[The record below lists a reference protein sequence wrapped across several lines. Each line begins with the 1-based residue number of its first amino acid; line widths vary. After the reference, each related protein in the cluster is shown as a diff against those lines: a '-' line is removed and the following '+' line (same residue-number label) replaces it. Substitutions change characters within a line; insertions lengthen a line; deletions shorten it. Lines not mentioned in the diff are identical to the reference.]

1 MMCTF
6 LKKNKHKNGNEPLEP
21 FNRTKSISFLFLKR
35 EEDSMAAESL
45 IFSSFRIQG
54 LTLKNRL
61 TMAPLYLGYA
71 HSDGTVSQLTLDHYT
86 EMAGSGV
93 ALVVVEHTMVHLSG
107 IATPTSLRVD
117 DDRYIP
123 GLSELARVIHE
134 KGAIAFLQINHCGRY
149 AFVAPEKWTPSPIRV
164 GETMTKEMTKEQ
176 IDQAVQSYA
185 AAAKRVREAGFDGV
199 EIHGGMAYLIVQ
211 FLSPRTNHRTDL
223 YGGSIE
229 NRMRFPLAVFDAV
242 KAAVGDDFPVGY
254 RFSAD
259 EEMPD
264 GLHPEETVLL
274 AQELEKRGAAYL
286 SVMAGSYDAYSLSEY
301 REKEKNEAHM
311 AHYAGEIKRAAPDT
325 PIITAG
331 RIKTPEI
338 ADKILREG
346 TADLIGLARVLLAD
360 PLWPQK
366 AKGEVSEAIV
376 ECDPNCSFCM
386 KRTGSGKPA
395 YCARWD
401 KARRQA
407 FLAKVGET
415 LEEAM

>member
-1 MMCTF
+1 MICVYF
-6 LKKNKHKNGNEPLEP
+6 IFCERK
-21 FNRTKSISFLFLKR
+21 
-35 EEDSMAAESL
+35 EDSMAAESL
-45 IFSSFRIQG
+45 ILTSFPIQG
-54 LTLKNRL
+54 LTLKNRI

-71 HSDGTVSQLTLDHYT
+71 NSDGTVSQLTLDHYT
-86 EMAGSGV
+86 EMAGSEV
-93 ALVVVEHTMVHLSG
+93 ALLVVEHTMVHPSG
-107 IATPTSLRVD
+107 IATPNCLRVD

-123 GLSELARVIHE
+123 GLSELARVIRE

-149 AFVAPEKWTPSPIRV
+149 AFVPPEKWTPSPIKV
-164 GETMTKEMTKEQ
+164 GETMTKEMTREQ
-176 IDQAVQSYA
+176 IDQAVKSYG
-185 AAAKRVREAGFDGV
+185 AAAKRVKEAGFDGV

-211 FLSPRTNHRTDL
+211 FLSPHTNHRTDL

-259 EEMPD
+259 EEVPD
-264 GLHPEETVLL
+264 GLHPEETAGL
-274 AQELEKRGAAYL
+274 AQELEKRGVAYL

-301 REKEKNEAHM
+301 REKAKKEAYM
-311 AHYAGEIKRAAPDT
+311 AHYAGEIKRAAPKT

-331 RIKTPEI
+331 RIKTAET

-366 AKGEVSEAIV
+366 AKGEISEPIV

-386 KRTGSGKPA
+386 KRTASWKPA
-395 YCARWD
+395 FCARWE
-401 KARRQA
+401 KTRRQA

-415 LEEAM
+415 LDDSM

>member
-1 MMCTF
+1 MCTF
-6 LKKNKHKNGNEPLEP
+6 LKKNKHKNGHEPLEP
-21 FNRTKSISFLFLKR
+21 FNSTKSISFLFLKR

-45 IFSSFRIQG
+45 IFTPFPIQG

-93 ALVVVEHTMVHLSG
+93 ALVVVEHTMVHPSG

-134 KGAIAFLQINHCGRY
+134 KGAITFLQINHCGRY

>member
-1 MMCTF
+1 MT
-6 LKKNKHKNGNEPLEP
+6 
-21 FNRTKSISFLFLKR
+21 
-35 EEDSMAAESL
+35 AESL

-54 LTLKNRL
+54 LTLKNRI

-71 HSDGTVSQLTLDHYT
+71 NSDGAVSQLTLDHYT
-86 EMAGSGV
+86 EMADSGA
-93 ALVVVEHTMVHLSG
+93 ALVVVEHTMVHPSG
-107 IATPTSLRVD
+107 IATPNSLRVD
-117 DDRYIP
+117 DYRYIP

-134 KGAIAFLQINHCGRY
+134 KGAITFLQINHCGRY
-149 AFVAPEKWTPSPIRV
+149 AFVPPEKWTPSPIKV
-164 GETMTKEMTKEQ
+164 GETMTKEMTREQ
-176 IDQAVQSYA
+176 IDQVVQSYA
-185 AAAKRVREAGFDGV
+185 AAAKRVRKAGFDGV

-211 FLSPRTNHRTDL
+211 FLSPRTNQRTDL

-259 EEMPD
+259 EEVPD
-264 GLHPEETVLL
+264 GLHPEETAVL
-274 AQELEKRGAAYL
+274 AQELEKRGVAYL

-301 REKEKNEAHM
+301 REKEKKEAHM
-311 AHYAGEIKRAAPDT
+311 VHYAGEIKRVAPKT

-338 ADKILREG
+338 AEKILREG

-360 PLWPQK
+360 PLWPKK
-366 AKGEVSEAIV
+366 AKGEVGQAIV

-395 YCARWD
+395 FCARWE
-401 KARRQA
+401 KTRRQA
-407 FLAKVGET
+407 FLEKVGET
-415 LEEAM
+415 LDDSM

>member
-1 MMCTF
+1 
-6 LKKNKHKNGNEPLEP
+6 
-21 FNRTKSISFLFLKR
+21 
-35 EEDSMAAESL
+35 MAAESL
-45 IFSSFRIQG
+45 IFTSFRIQG
-54 LTLKNRL
+54 LTLKNRI
-61 TMAPLYLGYA
+61 TMTPLYLGYA
-71 HSDGTVSQLTLDHYT
+71 NSDGTVSQLTIDHYT
-86 EMAGSGV
+86 EMASSGA
-93 ALVVVEHTMVHLSG
+93 ALVVVEHTMVHPSG
-107 IATPTSLRVD
+107 IATPNSLRVD

-123 GLSELARVIHE
+123 GLSELARVIQE

-164 GETMTKEMTKEQ
+164 GEAMTKEMTREQ

-259 EEMPD
+259 EEVPD
-264 GLHPEETVLL
+264 GLHPEQTAGL

-301 REKEKNEAHM
+301 REKEKKEAYM
-311 AHYAGEIKRAAPDT
+311 AHYAGEIKRAASKT

-331 RIKTPEI
+331 RIKTPET

-366 AKGEVSEAIV
+366 AKGEVSEPIV

-395 YCARWD
+395 FCARWE
-401 KARRQA
+401 KTHRQA

-415 LEEAM
+415 LEDSM

>member
-6 LKKNKHKNGNEPLEP
+6 LKKNKHKNGHEPLEP
-21 FNRTKSISFLFLKR
+21 FNSTKSISFLFLKR

-45 IFSSFRIQG
+45 IFTPFPIQG

>member
-1 MMCTF
+1 
-6 LKKNKHKNGNEPLEP
+6 
-21 FNRTKSISFLFLKR
+21 
-35 EEDSMAAESL
+35 MAAESL
-45 IFSSFRIQG
+45 VFTSFRIQG
-54 LTLKNRL
+54 LTLKNRI

-71 HSDGTVSQLTLDHYT
+71 NSDGTVSQLTLDHYA
-86 EMAGSGV
+86 EMAGSGA
-93 ALVVVEHTMVHLSG
+93 ALVVVEHTMVHPSG
-107 IATPTSLRVD
+107 IATPNCLRVD

-123 GLSELARVIHE
+123 GLYELARVIQE

-149 AFVAPEKWTPSPIRV
+149 AFVPPEKWTPSPIRV
-164 GETMTKEMTKEQ
+164 GETMTKEMTREQ

-259 EEMPD
+259 EEVPD
-264 GLHPEETVLL
+264 GLHPEETAGL
-274 AQELEKRGAAYL
+274 AQELEKRAGAYL
-286 SVMAGSYDAYSLSEY
+286 SVMAGSYDAYSLSAY
-301 REKEKNEAHM
+301 REKEKKEAYM
-311 AHYAGEIKRAAPDT
+311 AHYAGEIKRVAPKI
-325 PIITAG
+325 PIVTAG
-331 RIKTPEI
+331 RIKTPET
-338 ADKILREG
+338 ADKVLREG

-366 AKGEVSEAIV
+366 AKGEVSEPIV

-395 YCARWD
+395 FCARWE
-401 KARRQA
+401 KTRRQA
-407 FLAKVGET
+407 FLAKLGET
-415 LEEAM
+415 LDDSM